1 MVSEVHRE
9 ERWSTRDLTMRWSEP
24 LTGKK
29 ITKVKL
35 ESRTLKSELALSSA
49 AAHLVLV
56 RSDQM
61 TVTLRE
67 VTQEDLPIFFE
78 HQLDAEATRM
88 AAFPSRDRDAFMAH
102 WARIMSK
109 ETNETGILNTILAD
123 DTVAGNV
130 VYWEAAGE
138 PNIAYWLGKTHW
150 GKGIASAAL
159 AQFLTKIEARPV
171 YAHVAKHNFA
181 SIRVLQKCGFQL
193 AREDMCDGDDGEE
206 LVMELRSDRCA
217 TAANKPTKT

>member
-1 MVSEVHRE
+1 MPANRARVV
-9 ERWSTRDLTMRWSEP
+9 
-24 LTGKK
+24 
-29 ITKVKL
+29 VKWD
-35 ESRTLKSELALSSA
+35 ELHSPFSA
-49 AAHLVLV
+49 NFVRLLLV
-56 RSDQM
+56 RSNQM

-78 HQLDAEATRM
+78 DQLDAEATRL
-88 AAFPSRDRDAFMAH
+88 AAFPSRERDAFMAH
-102 WARIMSK
+102 WAKIMSK
-109 ETNETGILNTILAD
+109 GTNASGVLNTILAD
-123 DTVAGNV
+123 DTVAGNI

-138 PNIAYWLGKTHW
+138 PNIGYWLGKTHW

-193 AREDMCDGDDGEE
+193 VREVKFEDDDVEE
-206 LVMELRSDRCA
+206 LVLELRSDGGA
-217 TAANKPTKT
+217 TATVQPTKT

>member
-1 MVSEVHRE
+1 
-9 ERWSTRDLTMRWSEP
+9 
-24 LTGKK
+24 
-29 ITKVKL
+29 
-35 ESRTLKSELALSSA
+35 
-49 AAHLVLV
+49 
-56 RSDQM
+56 M

-102 WARIMSK
+102 WARIMS
-109 ETNETGILNTILAD
+109 NETGILNTILAD
-123 DTVAGNV
+123 ETVAGNV

-150 GKGIASAAL
+150 GKGIATAAL

-171 YAHVAKHNFA
+171 FAHVAKHNFA

-193 AREDMCDGDDGEE
+193 AREDMSDDGEE

-217 TAANKPTKT
+217 TAANKSTKT

>member
-1 MVSEVHRE
+1 MCLPRHPAV
-9 ERWSTRDLTMRWSEP
+9 
-24 LTGKK
+24 
-29 ITKVKL
+29 
-35 ESRTLKSELALSSA
+35 AYLS
-49 AAHLVLV
+49 LV

-102 WARIMSK
+102 WARIMS
-109 ETNETGILNTILAD
+109 NETGILNTILAD

-138 PNIAYWLGKTHW
+138 PNIGYWLRKTTW
-150 GKGIASAAL
+150 GEGDAYGGP
-159 AQFLTKIEARPV
+159 AQIFNKIGARPGC
-171 YAHVAKHNFA
+171 APSSKHTFT
-181 SIRVLQKCGFQL
+181 L
-193 AREDMCDGDDGEE
+193 
-206 LVMELRSDRCA
+206 
-217 TAANKPTKT
+217 

>member
-1 MVSEVHRE
+1 
-9 ERWSTRDLTMRWSEP
+9 
-24 LTGKK
+24 
-29 ITKVKL
+29 
-35 ESRTLKSELALSSA
+35 
-49 AAHLVLV
+49 
-56 RSDQM
+56 M

-67 VTQEDLPIFFE
+67 VIQEDLPIFFE

-150 GKGIASAAL
+150 GEGIATPAL
-159 AQFLTKIEARPV
+159 APFFTKIKGRPGFLPV
-171 YAHVAKHNFA
+171 GKNKFA
-181 SIRVLQKCGFQL
+181 SIRVL
-193 AREDMCDGDDGEE
+193 
-206 LVMELRSDRCA
+206 
-217 TAANKPTKT
+217 

>member
-1 MVSEVHRE
+1 
-9 ERWSTRDLTMRWSEP
+9 
-24 LTGKK
+24 
-29 ITKVKL
+29 
-35 ESRTLKSELALSSA
+35 
-49 AAHLVLV
+49 
-56 RSDQM
+56 M

-67 VTQEDLPIFFE
+67 VIQEDLPIFFE

-138 PNIAYWLGKTHW
+138 PNIAYWLGKTQL
-150 GKGIASAAL
+150 GEGNSNAAPGPIFTHIN
-159 AQFLTKIEARPV
+159 APPV
-171 YAHVAKHNFA
+171 F
-181 SIRVLQKCGFQL
+181 SPLGQ
-193 AREDMCDGDDGEE
+193 
-206 LVMELRSDRCA
+206 
-217 TAANKPTKT
+217 

>member
-1 MVSEVHRE
+1 
-9 ERWSTRDLTMRWSEP
+9 
-24 LTGKK
+24 
-29 ITKVKL
+29 
-35 ESRTLKSELALSSA
+35 
-49 AAHLVLV
+49 
-56 RSDQM
+56 M

-102 WARIMSK
+102 WARIMSN

-130 VYWEAAGE
+130 
-138 PNIAYWLGKTHW
+138 AYWLGKTHW

>member
-1 MVSEVHRE
+1 
-9 ERWSTRDLTMRWSEP
+9 
-24 LTGKK
+24 
-29 ITKVKL
+29 
-35 ESRTLKSELALSSA
+35 
-49 AAHLVLV
+49 
-56 RSDQM
+56 M
-61 TVTLRE
+61 TVALRE
-67 VTQEDLPIFFE
+67 VTKEDLPIFFE

-102 WARIMSK
+102 WAKIMS
-109 ETNETGILNTILAD
+109 NETGILNTILAD

-138 PNIAYWLGKTHW
+138 PNIAYWLGKAHW

-193 AREDMCDGDDGEE
+193 AREDMSDDGEE

-217 TAANKPTKT
+217 TAANKPTNT